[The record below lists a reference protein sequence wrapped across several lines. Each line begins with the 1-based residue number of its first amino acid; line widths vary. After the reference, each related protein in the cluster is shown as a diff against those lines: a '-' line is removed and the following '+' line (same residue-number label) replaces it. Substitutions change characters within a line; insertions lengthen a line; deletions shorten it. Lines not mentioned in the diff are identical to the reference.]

1 MLLSEQDPEA
11 TMAFLGGPRRRV
23 SSYGPQ
29 PIRLNDRPPGPPP
42 RPKKDKRKPAHQART
57 GPLSA
62 TNLTRAAAVIMGL
75 AVVVVVILVVLT
87 LAMRH

>member
-1 MLLSEQDPEA
+1 M
-11 TMAFLGGPRRRV
+11 V
-23 SSYGPQ
+23 
-29 PIRLNDRPPGPPP
+29 
-42 RPKKDKRKPAHQART
+42 KPAHQART